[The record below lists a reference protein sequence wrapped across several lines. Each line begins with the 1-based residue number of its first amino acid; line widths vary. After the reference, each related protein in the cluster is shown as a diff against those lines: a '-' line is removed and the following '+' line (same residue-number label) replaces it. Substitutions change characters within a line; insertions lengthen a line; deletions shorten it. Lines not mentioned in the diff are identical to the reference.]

1 MNIETLIFAYLAV
14 CISMILFNI
23 VCIFVFGRREKK
35 LERKSYHFEE
45 QVREQFMKVA
55 NGGHIDSGHKK
66 YLVQKMNR
74 IGNLIAFDETLNRL
88 GKDDSENLSLYL
100 EEVYPV
106 FIQLSRR
113 YQKKNELK
121 EAYFPYL
128 IQKYGIVKNKRDR
141 IINNMLLDMV
151 KKPSLYCRENA
162 LKALYTTGDVECV
175 MMAIRILDRS
185 RVYHSPKLL
194 TDGLLSF
201 AGNHEELTAKIWETL
216 GEYSVEM
223 KVTLLNYIRFQ
234 SGAYCQQMLSFLKDE
249 GENEEVHFACIRYL
263 GKYPYEDAY
272 ELLIDFVN
280 HETEYPWQY
289 AAIAAKVL
297 AAYPREE
304 TILALKERLHSH
316 NWYVRLN
323 ASESLEHLG
332 LSYMDLIDVF
342 EGDDRYAREILCYRF
357 DMRKI
362 REKEAKAQ

>member
-1 MNIETLIFAYLAV
+1 MNIETMIFAYLAV

-23 VCIFVFGRREKK
+23 ACIFVFGRREKK

-88 GKDDSENLSLYL
+88 RKDDSENLSLYL

-128 IQKYGIVKNKRDR
+128 IQKYGIVKNKRDH
-141 IINNMLLDMV
+141 IINSMLLDMV

-175 MMAIRILDRS
+175 MMAVRILDRS

-194 TDGLLSF
+194 ADGLLSF
-201 AGNHEELTAKIWETL
+201 AGSHEELAAKIWDTL
-216 GEYSVEM
+216 GDYSVDM

-234 SGAYCQQMLSFLKDE
+234 SGAYCQQMMNLLRNE
-249 GENEEVHFACIRYL
+249 EENEEVHFACIRYF
-263 GKYPYEDAY
+263 GKYPYEEAY
-272 ELLIDFVN
+272 ELLIHFVN
-280 HETEYPWQY
+280 HEKEYPWQY
-289 AAIAAKVL
+289 AAISATAL
-297 AAYPREE
+297 AAYPCEE
-304 TILALKERLHSH
+304 TILALKGRLHSH

-332 LSYMDLIDVF
+332 LSYMYLIDVF